1 MYRKLLCCLLVVVM
15 VFVSGGAR
23 LVLPVEADSVSAE
36 KNVPT
41 DASATKRDFT
51 DSEVLV
57 AMTHEESLKF
67 TKYTAADFAEI
78 GCASV
83 KDLSSAAA
91 EKVQKVLR
99 GEKLAEDSIGA
110 AFMNKN
116 INVDT
121 FHAILSLK
129 LAEPGKDNVLRAVAL
144 LNQREDVY
152 IAEPNYIIQMTETSR
167 GVVTPPDVP
176 VDNSIYGW
184 AAEKINQEDAW
195 EIETG
200 SSGVLVG
207 VIDSGIDASHPE
219 LSGRVNANLSRDF
232 VGDGYS
238 ATTDP
243 YGHGTHVAGII
254 AAKHNSD
261 TLNFSGVCQNVTLV
275 SLRVIGSDNVCDV
288 DDVAEALNYAGCLEI
303 PILNISIGSS
313 IGPGDT
319 LDLPVI
325 ASISLAQYTGLIVS
339 SSGNKNVD
347 LDRYLGY
354 LPAGWDADRIIIVG
368 ASTSADAV
376 WVSSTNTGSN
386 VGIESVDLFA
396 PGGTILSTY
405 SRTCCAT
412 SGCTDAGHVTYG
424 YHNMSGTSM
433 AAPFVTGVAA
443 LILAH
448 NPDFSPEEIKEIIV
462 SNVKVHSNFRD
473 KCISGGR
480 LDAYAAL
487 SDQAAHPIDYDWE
500 DHDFHIIYC
509 ASCDLTW
516 REEHQTSGASGYCTL
531 CNGPT

>member
-152 IAEPNYIIQMTETSR
+152 IAEPNYIIQMDR
-167 GVVTPPDVP
+167 MIVP
-176 VDNSIYGW
+176 AEPIPGNNPVYGW
-184 AAEKINQEDAW
+184 AAEKIGQEDAW

-200 SSGVLVG
+200 STSVLVG
-207 VIDSGIDASHPE
+207 VLDTGIDASHPE
-219 LSGRVNANLSRDF
+219 LSGRVDPYLSRDF
-232 VGDGYS
+232 TGDGYS
-238 ATTDP
+238 ATQDP
-243 YGHGTHVAGII
+243 VGHGTHVAGII
-254 AAKHNSD
+254 GAKHNADS
-261 TLNFSGVCQNVTLV
+261 LNFSGVCQNVKLV
-275 SLRVIGSDNVCDV
+275 SLRVINASDSCTSGVLINAID
-288 DDVAEALNYAGCLEI
+288 YARTKGI
-303 PILNISIGSS
+303 SILNISIDDGLGFPP
-313 IGPGDT
+313 IFF
-319 LDLPVI
+319 I
-325 ASISLAQYTGLIVS
+325 ATNNYPGLIIS
-339 SSGNKNVD
+339 AAGNGGMD
-347 LDRYLGY
+347 LDDYIDSQ
-354 LPAGWDADRIIIVG
+354 PDDWESARIIFVG
-368 ASTSADAV
+368 ASTTSDRKK
-376 WVSSTNTGSN
+376 SDSN
-386 VGIESVDLFA
+386 YGDETVDLFA
-396 PGGTILSTY
+396 PGATILSCY
-405 SRTCCAT
+405 SLDTNDGVCEAT
-412 SGCTDAGHVTYG
+412 NCPYLGHIAYG
-424 YHNMSGTSM
+424 YHNLSGTSM

-448 NPDFSPEEIKEIIV
+448 KPGITKEQIKTVICDSVDYV
-462 SNVKVHSNFRD
+462 SALAPYCKE
-473 KCISGGR
+473 GGR
-480 LDAYAAL
+480 LNALKAL
-487 SDQAAHPIDYDWE
+487 SHPLLHSSPSYIWE
-500 DHDFHIIYC
+500 DTTYHTVQWGDCNKSI
-509 ASCDLTW
+509 L
-516 REEHQTSGASGYCTL
+516 EEHNGPSGAHRCTD
-531 CNGPT
+531 CGGAMEY

>member
-121 FHAILSLK
+121 FHTILSLK

-152 IAEPNYIIQMTETSR
+152 IAEPNYIFQLDSVSTTDLRTTATSNYNW
-167 GVVTPPDVP
+167 G
-176 VDNSIYGW
+176 
-184 AAEKINQEDAW
+184 AEKIGLEDAW

-200 SSGVLVG
+200 SADVLVG
-207 VIDSGIDASHPE
+207 VVDSGIDASHPE
-219 LSGRVNANLSRDF
+219 LSGIVESDVNGLSKNF
-232 VGDGYS
+232 SIDGRS
-238 ATTDP
+238 ALTDP
-243 YGHGTHVAGII
+243 NGHGTHVAGII
-254 AAKHNSD
+254 AAKHNND
-261 TLNFSGVCQNVTLV
+261 GLNLNGVCQNVKLV
-275 SLRVIGSDNVCDV
+275 SLRVSDQYGRYTIPEL
-288 DDVAEALNYAGCLEI
+288 ATALNYADVNDI
-303 PILNISIGSS
+303 PILN
-313 IGPGDT
+313 
-319 LDLPVI
+319 L
-325 ASISLAQYTGLIVS
+325 SLETSDIYVPAILYLTEINYTGLIVS
-339 SSGNKNVD
+339 CAGNGGDDGNV
-347 LDRYLGY
+347 LDEYDGELPGY
-354 LPAGWDADRIIIVG
+354 WEERAIITVG
-368 ASTSADAV
+368 ASTSADVRA
-376 WVSSTNTGSN
+376 SYSN
-386 VGIESVDLFA
+386 YSAEKVDLFA
-396 PGGTILSTY
+396 PGTSILSSY
-405 SRTCCAT
+405 PQSKCINYMCPEDGHIAT
-412 SGCTDAGHVTYG
+412 G
-424 YHNMSGTSM
+424 YHVMDGTSM
-433 AAPFVTGVAA
+433 AAPYVTGVAA
-443 LILAH
+443 LIFAH
-448 NPDFSPEEIKEIIV
+448 NPNLTPQQIKDTILMSVQDIPVLENMCV
-462 SNVKVHSNFRD
+462 T
-473 KCISGGR
+473 GGR

-487 SDQAAHPIDYDWE
+487 QRPLLHTADADSYAWE
-500 DHDFHIIYC
+500 DETCHSVSCTKCNFSWTDIHRGLGGSLICYC
-509 ASCDLTW
+509 CGGRMLSK
-516 REEHQTSGASGYCTL
+516 
-531 CNGPT
+531 